1 MAVVVQI
8 LTSFLVLPIFFGGIA
23 LTAHYFLSG
32 TPAWPYLIN
41 DEPATAG
48 ALLRENV
55 TLYLVVYCTA
65 HFLVYVRPQRK
76 LFAPLPVKFL

>member
-1 MAVVVQI
+1 MSVVQF
-8 LTSFLVLPIFFGGIA
+8 LTSFLVLPVFFGGIA
-23 LTAHYFLSG
+23 LSAHHFLAG

-55 TLYLVVYCTA
+55 TMYLVVYCTA
-65 HFLVYVRPQRK
+65 HFIMYVRPQRK
-76 LFAPLPVKFL
+76 LFAPLHVKLL